1 MSFSIISEALD
12 LLDDPQANGARTA
25 GFLKKYGAENITLQT
40 CRGEKGSTDFIR
52 VLIPGKNGKSAGGKA
67 PTLGVVGRLG
77 GIGARPD
84 RLGFTSDGDGALS
97 ALAIAAKL
105 SRMHSLGDI
114 LEGDVIVTNH
124 ICPDAPTRP
133 HDPVPFMESPVTS
146 AECNAHE
153 VDPAMDAVISID
165 TTKGNR
171 IVNHRGIAITPTVR
185 DGWILRVSEDF
196 LSILEITTGKL
207 PVVLPLTQQDIT
219 PYGNGIYHLNS
230 ILQPSVV
237 TRAPVIGLA
246 ITAVS
251 QVPGCATGATHLED
265 ISDAV
270 SFTLEAAKAYVS
282 GKAEF
287 CDDAEFARLQSL
299 YGAMSHLRTFGKE
312 K

>member
-1 MSFSIISEALD
+1 M
-12 LLDDPQANGARTA
+12 
-25 GFLKKYGAENITLQT
+25 
-40 CRGEKGSTDFIR
+40 
-52 VLIPGKNGKSAGGKA
+52 
-67 PTLGVVGRLG
+67 
-77 GIGARPD
+77 
-84 RLGFTSDGDGALS
+84 
-97 ALAIAAKL
+97 
-105 SRMHSLGDI
+105 
-114 LEGDVIVTNH
+114 
-124 ICPDAPTRP
+124 
-133 HDPVPFMESPVTS
+133 
-146 AECNAHE
+146 
-153 VDPAMDAVISID
+153 
-165 TTKGNR
+165 
-171 IVNHRGIAITPTVR
+171 R

-287 CDDAEFARLQSL
+287 CDDVEFARLQSL
-299 YGAMSHLRTFGKE
+299 YGSMSHLRTFGEE